1 MKIEQ
6 RLKLALANLKD
17 DVFLRQEFDRYA
29 SKACVAK
36 GLKSLTN
43 EGVLVKLGKGIY
55 AKGKVSILSGQTI
68 PTRPIEVL
76 APLALIKMGISVG
89 TSKSVSAYNSGKT
102 TQIPAGLVIA
112 VGNSRVTRQIRFGS
126 QFVTY
131 EKNKPSTS

>member
-17 DVFLRQEFDRYA
+17 DVFLRHEFDRYT

-55 AKGKVSILSGQTI
+55 AKGKVSALSGQTI
-68 PTRPIEVL
+68 PVRPIEVL
-76 APLALIKMGISVG
+76 APLALIKMGVRVG
-89 TSKSVSAYNSGKT
+89 TSKSVSGYNSGDT
-102 TQIPAGLVIA
+102 SQIPAGLIIA

-126 QFVTY
+126 QFVIY
-131 EKNKPSTS
+131 EKNNE